1 MHGNGMG
8 QGAPDGTSNHAST
21 GVSVIVAAHR
31 AHDTIV
37 RAVQSLLDQD
47 WTAWEAVIVSDDGTD
62 YRPTLRAAGIDD
74 PRLVFTGTGRVGAGA
89 PAARNAGLAAAR
101 LALVAPLDADDR
113 FRPGRLSALV
123 PLALAQGAAFDNV
136 AVVRDEDDSPLLR
149 LYEEGQAPVRLDGEG
164 FLATSVPMF
173 PVVRRD
179 LVPGWDEDVNFCDD
193 VVFNFRLLDA
203 AGPVPLVAVP
213 FYEYRQRAGSITFS
227 ADSGERAERCYRHV
241 LDRLAGDGL
250 GIRDGALR
258 HRFTQA
264 IAAKRARNAAFE
276 AAFRAGRCASFQ
288 EFLALGEG
296 VSS

>member
-1 MHGNGMG
+1 MHGTGAA
-8 QGAPDGTSNHAST
+8 QGRLDDGST
-21 GVSVIVAAHR
+21 GVSVIIPAHR

-74 PRLVFTGTGRVGAGA
+74 PRLIFTGTGRLGAGA

-101 LALVAPLDADDR
+101 LPLVATLDADDR
-113 FRPGRLSALV
+113 FRPGRLSALA

-136 AVVRDEDDSPLLR
+136 AVVRDEDDSPLLC
-149 LYEEGQAPVRLDGEG
+149 LYGEGQAPAWLDGEG

-173 PVVRRD
+173 PLVRRD

-193 VVFNFRLLDA
+193 VVFNVRVLDA
-203 AGPVPLVAVP
+203 AGPVPLVATP
-213 FYEYRQRAGSITFS
+213 FYEYRQRAGSITCS
-227 ADSGERAERCYRHV
+227 ADSAERAERCYRHV

-250 GIRDGALR
+250 GIRDEALR
-258 HRFTQA
+258 YSFTQA

-276 AAFRAGRCASFQ
+276 AAFKAGHCTSFQ
-288 EFLALGEG
+288 EFLALGVG
-296 VSS
+296 AIP

>member
-1 MHGNGMG
+1 MRGNE
-8 QGAPDGTSNHAST
+8 T
-21 GVSVIVAAHR
+21 GVSVIIAAHH
-31 AHDTIV
+31 AHGTIV

-74 PRLVFTGTGRVGAGA
+74 SRLVFASTGRIGAGA
-89 PAARNAGLAAAR
+89 PAARNAGLDAAR

-113 FRPGRLSALV
+113 FRPGRLSALA
-123 PLALAQGAAFDNV
+123 PLALARGAAFDNV
-136 AVVRDEDDSPLLR
+136 AVVRDEDDTPLLR
-149 LYEEGQAPVRLDGEG
+149 LFEDGQAPALLDGEG
-164 FLATSVPMF
+164 FMATSVPMF
-173 PVVRRD
+173 PLVRRD

-193 VVFNFRLLDA
+193 VVFNVRVLDA
-203 AGPVPLVAVP
+203 TGPVPLVATP

-250 GIRDGALR
+250 GIRDAELR

-264 IAAKRARNAAFE
+264 IAAKRARNAAYE
-276 AAFRAGRCASFQ
+276 DAFKAGRCANFQ
-288 EFLALGEG
+288 EFLALNDQAQ
-296 VSS
+296 V

>member
-1 MHGNGMG
+1 M
-8 QGAPDGTSNHAST
+8 QGEAPSRETPSHAST
-21 GVSVIVAAHR
+21 GVSVIIAAHR

-37 RAVQSLLDQD
+37 RAVRSLLDQD

-62 YRPTLRAAGIDD
+62 YLPTLRAAGIDD
-74 PRLVFTGTGRVGAGA
+74 PRLIFTGTGRVGAGA

-113 FRPGRLSALV
+113 FRPGRLSALA
-123 PLALAQGAAFDNV
+123 PLALAEGAAFDNV

-149 LYEEGQAPVRLDGEG
+149 LYGEGQAPAWLDGEG

-193 VVFNFRLLDA
+193 VVFNVRVLDA
-203 AGPVPLVAVP
+203 TGPVPLVATP

-250 GIRDGALR
+250 GIRDEELR
-258 HRFTQA
+258 HRFTRA
-264 IAAKRARNAAFE
+264 IAAKRVRNAAYD
-276 AAFRAGRCASFQ
+276 AAFKAGRCANFQ

-296 VSS
+296 